1 MWDAIVIRPFIN
13 VLLLI
18 YQLVGN
24 FGIAII
30 LFTLLIRLITY
41 PLNASQIKSSTAM
54 TELQKDKRYLD
65 IQEKYKG
72 DKEKLAQE
80 QMKLY
85 KEVGYN
91 PMSSCLPTLLQ
102 FPIIIGLYQAI
113 IRAMASTPFDM
124 LNLTR
129 HVYKGFL
136 SIENLIPLNNH
147 FLWMNLGQPE
157 RLQLGF
163 INFGIPVL
171 AILVV
176 VTSYMQSKL
185 MQPASSGQPGDQTA
199 MMSNMMTI
207 YMPFLMGYLAL
218 TLASGLALYF
228 FVSNVLSIVQYGIM
242 GKLNWDNLLPKKR
255 PAGPAGSRTVNAKAA
270 APKKAAPKPAAPKS
284 KPAGS
289 ASTKTNPAKTTTTKA
304 KPKKIE
310 PPQLKSG
317 SKEDNEP

>member
-54 TELQKDKRYLD
+54 SELQKDKRYLN

-136 SIENLIPLNNH
+136 HIENLIPLNNQ
-147 FLWMNLGQPE
+147 FLWMDLGQPE

-163 INFGIPVL
+163 ISFGIPVL

-185 MQPASSGQPGDQTA
+185 MQPQTSGQPGDQTA

-228 FVSNVLSIVQYGIM
+228 FVSNILSIAQYGIM

-255 PAGPAGSRTVNAKAA
+255 ATGPAGSRTVNAKTV
-270 APKKAAPKPAAPKS
+270 APKKSAPKPASSKS
-284 KPAGS
+284 GSAGS
-289 ASTKTNPAKTTTTKA
+289 AATKTNPVKTSTPKTKSI
-304 KPKKIE
+304 KQG
-310 PPQLKSG
+310 PPQLVDG
-317 SKEDNEP
+317 SEEENES

>member
-13 VLLLI
+13 AMLMI

-41 PLNASQIKSSTAM
+41 PLNASQIKSSAAM
-54 TELQKDKRYLD
+54 SELQKDKRYID
-65 IQEKYKG
+65 MQEKYKG

-102 FPIIIGLYQAI
+102 LPIILGLYQSI

-136 SIENLIPLNNH
+136 NIENLIPLNSQ
-147 FLWMNLGQPE
+147 FLWMDLGLPE
-157 RLQLGF
+157 RLELGF
-163 INFGIPVL
+163 IDFGIPVL
-171 AILVV
+171 AIVV
-176 VTSYMQSKL
+176 VITSYMQSKL
-185 MQPASSGQPGDQTA
+185 MQPPSSGKPGDQTA

-242 GKLNWDNLLPKKR
+242 GKLNWDNLLPKMLR
-255 PAGPAGSRTVNAKAA
+255 PGTTGTKTINAKAA
-270 APKKAAPKPAAPKS
+270 TPKKTAPKS
-284 KPAGS
+284 NSTSAFSGS
-289 ASTKTNPAKTTTTKA
+289 STTKTSKNKTTGPKTKTL
-304 KPKKIE
+304 KQE
-310 PPQLKSG
+310 PPQLQDG
-317 SKEDNEP
+317 SEEDNES